1 VALFKG
7 YSSVPRP
14 LGSYA
19 LLAATFNGLVG
30 GFLARRRELLP
41 ERIEPYDVLLLGA
54 ASHKLSRLIAKDKV
68 TSPLRAPFTRYK
80 GDAGPGEVS
89 EEPRGSGLQFVVGE
103 MLTCP
108 YCLGQ
113 WVAAGFLCGLVEAP
127 RTTRFVAALFAAHG
141 VSDALQVVYKAGQ
154 EQL

>member
-1 VALFKG
+1 MGLTTG
-7 YSSVPRP
+7 YSREHRP

-19 LLAATFNGLVG
+19 LLATAFNAGLGAFVT
-30 GFLARRRELLP
+30 ARRDQLP
-41 ERIEPYDVLLLGA
+41 ERIAPYDLVLMGA
-54 ASHKLSRLIAKDKV
+54 ATHKLSRLIAKDKV
-68 TSPLRAPFTRYK
+68 TSPLRAPFARYK
-80 GDAGPGEVS
+80 GEAGPGEVS
-89 EEPRGSGLQFVVGE
+89 EEPRGSGLQLAIGE

-113 WVAAGFLCGLVEAP
+113 WVAAGLLAGLVEAP